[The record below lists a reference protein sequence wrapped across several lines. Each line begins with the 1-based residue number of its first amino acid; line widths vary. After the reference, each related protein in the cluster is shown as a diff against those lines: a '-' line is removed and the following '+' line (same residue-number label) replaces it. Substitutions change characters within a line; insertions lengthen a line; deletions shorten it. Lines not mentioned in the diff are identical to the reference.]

1 LKWST
6 QHVTQEANMDAKE
19 LVEHLAKALVD
30 SPEEV
35 SVNEVWGERSSVIQ
49 LKVAKQD
56 LGKVIGKQGR
66 NANAMRRILGA
77 AATKEKRSLVL
88 EILE

>member
-1 LKWST
+1 MTKTALYR
-6 QHVTQEANMDAKE
+6 EAHMNAKE
-19 LVEHLAKALVD
+19 MVEILAKALVD

-35 SVNEVWGERSSVIQ
+35 VVNEVWGERASVIQ
-49 LKVAKQD
+49 LKVAKGD
-56 LGKVIGKQGR
+56 LGKVIGKRGR
-66 NANAMRRILGA
+66 NADAMRRLLVA

>member
-1 LKWST
+1 
-6 QHVTQEANMDAKE
+6 MDAKE

-30 SPEEV
+30 SPEDV

>member
-1 LKWST
+1 
-6 QHVTQEANMDAKE
+6 MDAKQ
-19 LVEHLAKALVD
+19 LVESLAKALVD
-30 SPEEV
+30 KPDRVE
-35 SVNEVWGERSSVIQ
+35 VNEVWGERSSVLQ
-49 LKVAKQD
+49 LKVAKED

-66 NANAMRRILGA
+66 NANAMRRLLGA

>member
-1 LKWST
+1 
-6 QHVTQEANMDAKE
+6 MDAKE
-19 LVEHLAKALVD
+19 LVENLAKALVD
-30 SPEEV
+30 SPEKV
-35 SVNEVWGERSSVIQ
+35 VVNEVWGEKVSVLQ
-49 LKVAKQD
+49 LKVAKED

-66 NANAMRRILGA
+66 NANAMRRLLGA